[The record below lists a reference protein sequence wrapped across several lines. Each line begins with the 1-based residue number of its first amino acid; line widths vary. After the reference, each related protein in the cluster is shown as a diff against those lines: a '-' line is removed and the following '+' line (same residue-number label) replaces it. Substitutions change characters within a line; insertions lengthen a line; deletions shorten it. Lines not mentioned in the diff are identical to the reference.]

1 MEEKVKEVW
10 YACYGSN
17 IRKERFMCYINGGT
31 PPGALKNFTGCADKT
46 EPKDSRVITI
56 DHELYFAME
65 SPTWNGGGICFLK
78 PEKNSSANTL
88 GRTYLINASQFR
100 DLVRQELKF
109 EGEISIDFSELRNK
123 GYYNCLKDGRYG
135 LLLYLGEIDGAPIVS
150 FTSEIF
156 LENEI
161 NPPDDQYLLTII
173 RGLKEIYSLN
183 EDEIFEYFEGKI
195 GIKNLI
201 SSTELRKIIRAS

>member
-1 MEEKVKEVW
+1 MGREIREVW

-31 PPGALKNFTGCADKT
+31 PPGALKNFTGCTDKS
-46 EPKDSRVITI
+46 EPKDSRTITI
-56 DHELYFAME
+56 DHDLYFAMK

-78 PEKNSSANTL
+78 PEKNSSAKTL
-88 GRTYLINASQFR
+88 GRTYLINTSQFR

-109 EGEISIDFSELRNK
+109 EGEISIDFDELQKK
-123 GYYNCLKDGRYG
+123 GFYNCLKDGRYG

-156 LENEI
+156 LEDEI
-161 NPPDDQYLLTII
+161 NRPDDQYLLTII
-173 RGLKEIYSLN
+173 RGLKEIYPFH
-183 EDEIFEYFEGKI
+183 DDKIFEYLEDKI
-195 GIKNLI
+195 GIKNRI
-201 SSTELRKIIRAS
+201 SSTELREIIKAS